1 MPLARGSLDKVLQD
15 VKNMLF
21 HDRYDAGKRLAE
33 KLEAYRGQNVE
44 VFAMP
49 RGGVPLGAEIAGSLK
64 VPLNLIITKKIGHP
78 HNPEYAVGAV
88 SEMGSVVYNQDEIS
102 EISPLW
108 LEQEIKNLRE
118 EINRR
123 RSVYLPGRCPTDL
136 GGKTVVIVDDG
147 IATGYTMAAAI
158 EDLKKTKPTKIVV
171 AIPVVPEEI
180 ALRIAGSVD
189 ELVSLRIE
197 KFYLGAVG
205 SYYENFSQ
213 LQDAEVIALLSSS
226 KEGAGAKDID

>member
-1 MPLARGSLDKVLQD
+1 
-15 VKNMLF
+15 MLF

-44 VFAMP
+44 VFALP
-49 RGGVPLGAEIAGSLK
+49 RGGVLLGAEIAGSLK

-226 KEGAGAKDID
+226 KEGAGAKAID

>member
-1 MPLARGSLDKVLQD
+1 
-15 VKNMLF
+15 MLF
-21 HDRYDAGKRLAE
+21 HDRYDAGKRLAK

-226 KEGAGAKDID
+226 KEGAGAKAID

>member
-1 MPLARGSLDKVLQD
+1 
-15 VKNMLF
+15 MLF
-21 HDRYDAGKRLAE
+21 HDRYDAGRRLAK

-44 VFAMP
+44 VFALP
-49 RGGVPLGAEIAGSLK
+49 RGGVPLGAAIAGSLN

-189 ELVSLRIE
+189 ELVALRIE

-205 SYYENFSQ
+205 SYYEDFNQ
-213 LQDAEVIALLSSS
+213 LQDEEVIALLSSS
-226 KEGAGAKDID
+226 KEGAGAKAID

>member
-1 MPLARGSLDKVLQD
+1 
-15 VKNMLF
+15 MLF
-21 HDRYDAGKRLAE
+21 HDRYDVGRRLAK

-44 VFAMP
+44 VFALP

-78 HNPEYAVGAV
+78 RNPEYAVGAV

-136 GGKTVVIVDDG
+136 GGKTVVVVDDG

-158 EDLKKTKPTKIVV
+158 EDLKKIKPAKIVV

-180 ALRIAGSVD
+180 ALRIAGCVD
-189 ELVSLRIE
+189 ELVALRIE

-205 SYYENFSQ
+205 SYYEDFSQ

-226 KEGAGAKDID
+226 KEGAGAKAID

>member
-21 HDRYDAGKRLAE
+21 HDRYDAGKRLGE

-226 KEGAGAKDID
+226 KEGAGAKAID

>member
-1 MPLARGSLDKVLQD
+1 MPLARGSLDKVLQE

-147 IATGYTMAAAI
+147 IATGYTMAVAI
-158 EDLKKTKPTKIVV
+158 KDLKKTKPTKIVV

-226 KEGAGAKDID
+226 KEGAGAKAID

>member
-1 MPLARGSLDKVLQD
+1 
-15 VKNMLF
+15 MLF

-44 VFAMP
+44 VFALP

-226 KEGAGAKDID
+226 KEGAGAKAID

>member
-1 MPLARGSLDKVLQD
+1 
-15 VKNMLF
+15 MLF

-147 IATGYTMAAAI
+147 IATGYTMAVAI
-158 EDLKKTKPTKIVV
+158 KDLKKTKPTKIVV

-226 KEGAGAKDID
+226 KEGAGAKAID

>member
-1 MPLARGSLDKVLQD
+1 M
-15 VKNMLF
+15 
-21 HDRYDAGKRLAE
+21 
-33 KLEAYRGQNVE
+33 E
-44 VFAMP
+44 VFALP

-226 KEGAGAKDID
+226 KEGAGAKAID

>member
-1 MPLARGSLDKVLQD
+1 
-15 VKNMLF
+15 MLF
-21 HDRYDAGKRLAE
+21 HDRYDAGRRLAE

-44 VFAMP
+44 VFALP
-49 RGGVPLGAEIAGSLK
+49 RGGVPLGAAIAGSLN

-189 ELVSLRIE
+189 ELVALRIE

-205 SYYENFSQ
+205 SYYEDFNQ
-213 LQDAEVIALLSSS
+213 LQDEEVIALLSSS
-226 KEGAGAKDID
+226 KEGAGAKAID

>member
-1 MPLARGSLDKVLQD
+1 
-15 VKNMLF
+15 MLF

-158 EDLKKTKPTKIVV
+158 EDLKKTKPAKIVV

-226 KEGAGAKDID
+226 KEGAGAKAID

>member
-44 VFAMP
+44 VFALP

-226 KEGAGAKDID
+226 KEGAGAKAID

>member
-44 VFAMP
+44 VFALP

-171 AIPVVPEEI
+171 AIPVVPGEI

-226 KEGAGAKDID
+226 KEGAGAKAID

>member
-44 VFAMP
+44 VFALP
-49 RGGVPLGAEIAGSLK
+49 RGGVPLGAEIAVSLK

-226 KEGAGAKDID
+226 KEGAGAKAID

>member
-1 MPLARGSLDKVLQD
+1 
-15 VKNMLF
+15 MLF

-44 VFAMP
+44 VFALP

-189 ELVSLRIE
+189 ELVALRIE
-197 KFYLGAVG
+197 KFYLGAGG

-226 KEGAGAKDID
+226 KEGAGAKAID

>member
-21 HDRYDAGKRLAE
+21 HDRYDAGKRLGE

-44 VFAMP
+44 VFALP

-226 KEGAGAKDID
+226 KEGAGAKAID

>member
-1 MPLARGSLDKVLQD
+1 
-15 VKNMLF
+15 MLF
-21 HDRYDAGKRLAE
+21 HDRYDAGRRLAE

-226 KEGAGAKDID
+226 KEGAGAKAID

>member
-1 MPLARGSLDKVLQD
+1 
-15 VKNMLF
+15 MLF

-226 KEGAGAKDID
+226 KEGAGAKAID

>member
-147 IATGYTMAAAI
+147 IATGYTMVAAI

-180 ALRIAGSVD
+180 ALRIAGCVD
-189 ELVSLRIE
+189 ELVALRIE

-205 SYYENFSQ
+205 SYYEDFSQ

-226 KEGAGAKDID
+226 KEGAGAKAID

>member
-1 MPLARGSLDKVLQD
+1 
-15 VKNMLF
+15 MLF
-21 HDRYDAGKRLAE
+21 HDRYDAGKCLAE

-226 KEGAGAKDID
+226 KEGAGAKAID